1 MAVDEELH
9 LQKKIVVDNYFNHLH
24 LIHLNPS
31 FFLVQMLF
39 RNNQAVGNHG
49 IIWDHGLW

>member
-31 FFLVQMLF
+31 FLYNYHWFL
-39 RNNQAVGNHG
+39 
-49 IIWDHGLW
+49 LWLVTLAT